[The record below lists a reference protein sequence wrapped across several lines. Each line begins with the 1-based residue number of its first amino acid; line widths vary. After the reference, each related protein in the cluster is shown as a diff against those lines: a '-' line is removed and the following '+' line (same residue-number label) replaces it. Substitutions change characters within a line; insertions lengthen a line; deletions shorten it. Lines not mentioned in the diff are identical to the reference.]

1 MWKLI
6 FIGLAIWIAFHLIK
20 RSMGQSPIQNSD
32 KANTQNK
39 DTTEDMVEC
48 ATCSVHLPRSEAFLV
63 VGSFYCCKDHIK
75 TE

>member
-20 RSMGQSPIQNSD
+20 RSMGQSPLQNSD
-32 KANTQNK
+32 KANAQNK

-48 ATCSVHLPRSEAFLV
+48 ATCAVHLPRSEAFLV
-63 VGSFYCCKDHIK
+63 AGCFYCCKDHIK